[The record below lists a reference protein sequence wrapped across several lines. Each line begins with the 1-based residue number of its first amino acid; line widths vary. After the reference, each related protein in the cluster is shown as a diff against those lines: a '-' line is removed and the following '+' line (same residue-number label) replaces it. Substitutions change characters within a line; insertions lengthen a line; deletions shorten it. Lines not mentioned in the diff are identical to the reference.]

1 MKARHAII
9 LLVIGYSL
17 DFIGGL
23 FKILHRSEADAIL
36 IVATILKVFGLLL
49 FLYKLIN
56 HPKIK
61 EFLNN

>member
-1 MKARHAII
+1 MKAKHAITM
-9 LLVIGYSL
+9 LVLGYCL

-23 FKILHRSEADAIL
+23 FKILHRSEADTIL
-36 IVATILKVFGLLL
+36 VIAAILKVFGLLL
-49 FLYKLIN
+49 FLYKLTN